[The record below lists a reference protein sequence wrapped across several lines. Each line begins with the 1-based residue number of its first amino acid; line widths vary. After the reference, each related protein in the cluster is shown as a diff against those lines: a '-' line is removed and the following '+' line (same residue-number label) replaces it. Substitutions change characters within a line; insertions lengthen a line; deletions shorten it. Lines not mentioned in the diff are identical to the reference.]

1 MGYIVHQIPLIA
13 DRCDALT
20 SISDR
25 AHLLL
30 HIGLVDQP
38 LLEKDKQGGLAG
50 FPHLVVRVSEEL
62 DDEGEEVGG
71 DDLVH
76 RVGQLLAVHRDV
88 GHLLHQLCSNARF
101 CEKKMVSVRY
111 MWSMT

>member
-1 MGYIVHQIPLIA
+1 MIVGYIVHQIPLIA

-20 SISDR
+20 SISDQ

-38 LLEKDKQGGLAG
+38 LLEKDKQRCLAG

-71 DDLVH
+71 DDPVH

-88 GHLLHQLCSNARF
+88 GNLLHQLRSNARF
-101 CEKKMVSVRY
+101 
-111 MWSMT
+111 

>member
-1 MGYIVHQIPLIA
+1 M
-13 DRCDALT
+13 LT
-20 SISDR
+20 SILDR

-30 HIGLVDQP
+30 DISLVDQP
-38 LLEKDKQGGLAG
+38 LLEKNKQGRLGG
-50 FPHLVVRVSEEL
+50 FPHLVVCVREEL

-88 GHLLHQLCSNARF
+88 GHLLHQLRSNARF
-101 CEKKMVSVRY
+101 
-111 MWSMT
+111 